1 VNDIC
6 SDIIITM
13 PKHILLVDD
22 DALMRRSLAF
32 HLEQAGY
39 HVHTAA
45 NAEDALSSVRH
56 SSPDLVILDIGLPG
70 MDGLDALRELKTQHN
85 LPVIFLTARRRE
97 LDEVVGLELG
107 ADDYI
112 TKPFDVDVVL
122 AHIKAVLRR
131 TGAISQ
137 PEKMSERLIVGDLEI
152 DPASHTVSCAG
163 SPVDLSPREFDLLHA
178 LASQPEKVIATEDLL
193 SQVWG
198 AEFVGQPQVI
208 YVHIRWLREKLEAD
222 PNHPRRILTVRGVG
236 YKLVSQEAE

>member
-1 VNDIC
+1 
-6 SDIIITM
+6 M
-13 PKHILLVDD
+13 PRTILLVDD

-32 HLEQAGY
+32 HVEQAGY
-39 HVHTAA
+39 QVHTAA
-45 NAEDALSSVRH
+45 NAEDALSLVRH
-56 SSPDLVILDIGLPG
+56 SRPDLVILDIGLPG
-70 MDGLDALRELKTQHN
+70 MDGLDALRELKTQYN

-131 TGAISQ
+131 AGGTSQ
-137 PEKMSERLIVGDLEI
+137 PEKTRLAVGDLEI
-152 DPASHTVSCAG
+152 DPESHTASCAG
-163 SPVDLSPREFDLLHA
+163 SRLDLSPREFDLLYA

-198 AEFVGQPQVI
+198 AEFVGQPQVV
-208 YVHIRWLREKLEAD
+208 YVHIRWLRKKLEAD
-222 PNHPRRILTVRGVG
+222 PNHPRCILTVRGVG
-236 YKLVSQEAE
+236 YKLIPQQTR